1 MPLIGLSALK
11 PLRRPRFWLG
21 LWWAA
26 IVLGVV
32 VSLVPPPPIDVPR
45 GSDKFVHLL
54 SYGALAASAVQL
66 FASSSALLRAGVGLV
81 ALGVALEFA
90 QDALTSTRMLDPQDM
105 LANAFGVVLGIA
117 TAHTPLRD
125 LLLQLEARLRLKERL
140 QPRAFSRPSGR
151 TTSEKL
157 PAVSRSYEERS
168 SDAPGSEARAAP
180 IARIRA
186 LASASP
192 SAGPSSPSR
201 ATSAARTASAT

>member
-1 MPLIGLSALK
+1 MMGLSELK

-45 GSDKFVHLL
+45 GSDKLVHLL

-66 FASSSALLRAGVGLV
+66 FAQRSALLRAGIGLV

-117 TAHTPLRD
+117 TVHTPLRD
-125 LLLQLEARLRLKERL
+125 LLLQLEARLRL
-140 QPRAFSRPSGR
+140 
-151 TTSEKL
+151 
-157 PAVSRSYEERS
+157 
-168 SDAPGSEARAAP
+168 
-180 IARIRA
+180 
-186 LASASP
+186 
-192 SAGPSSPSR
+192 
-201 ATSAARTASAT
+201 